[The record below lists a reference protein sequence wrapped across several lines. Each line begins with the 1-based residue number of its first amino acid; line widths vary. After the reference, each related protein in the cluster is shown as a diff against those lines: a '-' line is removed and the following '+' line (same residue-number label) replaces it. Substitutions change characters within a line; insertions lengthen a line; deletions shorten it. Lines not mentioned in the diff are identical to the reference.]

1 MAPSRIPL
9 VRLGHIRD
17 EIDQLTNA
25 LQGVTYDA
33 FAENYVLRRTAEHAL
48 LIVSEAV
55 KALSPAFTDHH
66 PGVDWR
72 AVRNIGNVLRHDYFE
87 VDTKVLWRVVTER
100 LPELK
105 PVIERMVADESK

>member
-1 MAPSRIPL
+1 M
-9 VRLGHIRD
+9 
-17 EIDQLTNA
+17 
-25 LQGVTYDA
+25 
-33 FAENYVLRRTAEHAL
+33 
-48 LIVSEAV
+48 

-87 VDTKVLWRVVTER
+87 VDTRVLWKVVTER

-105 PVIERMVADESK
+105 PVIERMIAA